1 VQQDI
6 ENKIMN
12 FFQQLISDKNHRY
25 KSWEH
30 CYMYFSQ
37 DIDKIDNDIACLHLS
52 FYLASWGM
60 YRGSSFLLWQD
71 YLIHSKVVEEI
82 LKYKHLQNIDF
93 KNFNENS
100 QDLKD
105 IFELS
110 RFIKQWYPKNVKKIP
125 EKPSKEINVTDTL
138 LTKILLGTL
147 GCIPAYDR
155 FFLDGL
161 KMKEIKPYTRL
172 SEKNFLSVVK
182 FYKENKNEFLN
193 VQKSIQNKV
202 EIKYPIM
209 KLVDMYFFTLSYTSS
224 NKSLERNI

>member
-1 VQQDI
+1 MQQGI
-6 ENKIMN
+6 ESKIMI
-12 FFQQLISDKNHRY
+12 FFQQLINDKNHRY

-37 DIDKIDNDIACLHLS
+37 DIDEIDNNIACLHLS

-71 YLIHSKVVEEI
+71 YLIHSEVVKEI

-93 KNFNENS
+93 DNFNENS
-100 QDLKD
+100 RDLKD

-110 RFIKQWYPKNVKKIP
+110 RFIKQWYPQNVKKIP

-155 FFLDGL
+155 FFLEGL
-161 KMKEIKPYTRL
+161 KMKGIKPYTKL
-172 SEKNFLSVVK
+172 SKNNFLAVVK
-182 FYKENKNEFLN
+182 FYKENKSEFLK
-193 VQKSIQNKV
+193 VQKNIQNKV
-202 EIKYPIM
+202 AITYPIM
-209 KLVDMYFFTLSYTSS
+209 KLVDMYFFTLSYISS
-224 NKSLERNI
+224 NKS